1 MRALEALV
9 AIGAACEKLGL
20 ERLLAV
26 RANDLEG
33 AFLLNP
39 AAHTARI
46 AL

>member
-9 AIGAACEKLGL
+9 AIGAAREKLRFEG
-20 ERLLAV
+20 LLAV

-33 AFLLNP
+33 ALLLNP